1 MTHSPAIPRDALLER
16 LSAQVGAIQE
26 HLRKAPKASAA
37 KDVVAQFGAAV
48 GSLYPGVRVEIA
60 HLAAGAQGWDAAAK
74 TAGSDPATRFAP
86 AGDGAAEP
94 LETADGIGLV
104 LRLADGSR
112 SGIWI
117 GQSAPAGGWT
127 AFDAATVRL
136 FGQLFEGA
144 YQEMLFRKN
153 EKGLVFSMNHKI
165 LQLNSL
171 IDTGIEV
178 ASLDFEASPH
188 RLALARAASLANAS
202 RGSVRRLSGAEVRE
216 IHTFPE
222 GAPPASNPA
231 HRIGSSFTFGGET
244 YAFELCDKESRA
256 GIVPFDDTDQLLLD
270 ALARQVHAAIENR
283 YLHQQA
289 LENQR
294 LEQDMHVA
302 ATIQQKIIPVSLPKI
317 PGYEIAGMNIPSKS
331 IGGDYYD
338 CIMMPDGRYA
348 LVVADVSGK
357 GIPAALLVSSLHAY
371 LSAFLEGTQSLPLLV
386 ARLNTMLYRDSTPEK
401 FITAFIALLDPATGE
416 LECVNAGHNP
426 SYVLGVDRKV
436 RELRFGGLPLASFD
450 LGIPYESERAVL
462 APGERLLLY
471 TDGVT
476 EAENERHELYEQS
489 VSLEG
494 LLATHADDSA
504 DAFITRLIA
513 DVKRFAGTA
522 PQSDDITALCLHRLA

>member
-1 MTHSPAIPRDALLER
+1 MTHTPAIARDTLLAE
-16 LSAQVGAIQE
+16 LSAQLAAIQE
-26 HLRKAPKASAA
+26 HLRKGPKPAA
-37 KDVVAQFGAAV
+37 VKDVVAQFAGALRPLLPGAGVEVAFRSAGAAT
-48 GSLYPGVRVEIA
+48 
-60 HLAAGAQGWDAAAK
+60 WDASAK
-74 TAGSDPATRFAP
+74 SAGSDPGVRFLTSGDGP
-86 AGDGAAEP
+86 AGI
-94 LETADGIGLV
+94 LESDAGIGCV
-104 LRLADGSR
+104 LRLSDGSHV
-112 SGIWI
+112 GIWI
-117 GQSAPAGGWT
+117 GQPAPAGGWS
-127 AFDAATVRL
+127 AFDAASVRL
-136 FGQLFEGA
+136 YGQLFEGA
-144 YQEMLFRKN
+144 YQEMLSRKN
-153 EKGLVFSMNHKI
+153 EKGLVFSMNHRI

-202 RGSVRRLSGAEVRE
+202 RGSVRRMAGTEVRE
-216 IHTFPE
+216 LHTFPE
-222 GAPPASNPA
+222 GAPPASNAA
-231 HRIGSSFTFGGET
+231 HRIASSFSFGGET
-244 YAFELCDKESRA
+244 YEFELCDKESRA
-256 GIVPFDDTDQLLLD
+256 GVVPFDDTDQLLLD

-302 ATIQQKIIPVSLPKI
+302 ATIQQKIIPAALPKI

-338 CIMMPDGRYA
+338 CIAMPDGRYA

-401 FITAFIALLDPATGE
+401 FITAFIGLLDPATGA

-426 SYVLGVDRKV
+426 SYILSVDRKV

-450 LGIPYESERAVL
+450 LGIPYESEQAIL

-504 DAFITRLIA
+504 EAFISRLIT
-513 DVKRFAGTA
+513 DVKRFAGSA
-522 PQSDDITALCLHRLA
+522 PQSDDITTLCLHRL

>member
-1 MTHSPAIPRDALLER
+1 MTPAPIIARGTLLER
-16 LSAQVGAIQE
+16 LSAQLAAIQE
-26 HLRKAPKASAA
+26 HLRKAPKTAA
-37 KDVVAQFGAAV
+37 VKDVVAQFGAAV
-48 GSLYPGVRVEIA
+48 RPLFPGAVVEIGFR
-60 HLAAGAQGWDAAAK
+60 AAGATAWDAAAK
-74 TAGSDPATRFAP
+74 SAGSDPDARFGTPGDAP
-86 AGDGAAEP
+86 AEV
-94 LETADGIGLV
+94 LESADGIGLV
-104 LRLADGSR
+104 QRLADGSR
-112 SGIWI
+112 AGIWI
-117 GQSAPAGGWT
+117 GTPAPAGGWT
-127 AFDAATVRL
+127 AFDVASVRL

-153 EKGLVFSMNHKI
+153 EKGLIFSMNHKI

-202 RGSVRRLSGAEVRE
+202 RGSVRRTAGSEVRE
-216 IHTFPE
+216 LHTFPE
-222 GAPPASNPA
+222 GAPPASNAA
-231 HRIGSSFTFGGET
+231 HRIESSFSFGGET
-244 YAFELCDKESRA
+244 YTFELCDKESRA
-256 GIVPFDDTDQLLLD
+256 GVVAFDDTDQLLLD

-302 ATIQQKIIPVSLPKI
+302 ATIQQKIIPVALPKI
-317 PGYEIAGMNIPSKS
+317 PGYEIAGANIPSKS

-338 CIMMPDGRYA
+338 CIALPDGRYA

-371 LSAFLEGTQSLPLLV
+371 LSAFLEGPQSLPQLV

-401 FITAFIALLDPATGE
+401 FITAFIGLLDPATGE

-426 SYVLGVDRKV
+426 SYILGVDRTV

-489 VSLEG
+489 VSLEK
-494 LLATHADDSA
+494 LLSTHAEDSA

-513 DVKRFAGTA
+513 DVKRFAGSA
-522 PQSDDITALCLHRLA
+522 PQSDDITALCLHRL